1 MDFEIV
7 SFDVYPDEPWRS
19 RLQRGE
25 ITPAQLQEAMRMYA
39 NVIMETT
46 IVMRAVKGGK

>member
-1 MDFEIV
+1 V
-7 SFDVYPDEPWRS
+7 LPDEPWRG

-25 ITPAQLQEAMRMYA
+25 IQPAALQEAMRMYA

-46 IVMRAVKGGK
+46 IVMRAVKAGA